1 MEQGLHP
8 LVAIGLKSDT
18 AITGVDAALV
28 KTDGVDIFENDIS
41 ISRPYSE
48 ELRADIKSV
57 LGEKGQ
63 LDVGHLK
70 EVERK
75 VTQHHIDTV
84 QALLDMA
91 DKNPL
96 NIDVIA
102 FPGHTVLNRPSQ
114 KLSIQIGNADTML
127 QTFGRPV
134 VNRFYQADLAS
145 GGQGAPIF
153 PSFFDAMTR
162 DMEKP
167 LAVLS
172 IGGLT
177 SLSYIGVN
185 GELAA
190 FEVGPGNILID
201 QWMQT
206 RMGAEMDFDGLWAAK
221 GMVDQRL
228 LRKLR
233 AHPYFAKKPPKS
245 ADRDEFDPLMQDVD
259 GSSVADGAATLTALT
274 VQSIADAVSY
284 LPENPKTWIVIGG
297 GAFNP
302 SIIKGLKQS
311 LKGDVLTGEELHW
324 NTSNIEAQGFAFLAV
339 RTMFNLPISFP
350 STTGVPAPMPGGRI
364 HQK

>member
-1 MEQGLHP
+1 MDQGIHP

-28 KTDGVDIFENDIS
+28 KTDGIDIFENNLS

-48 ELRADIKSV
+48 ELRKEIKSV

-70 EVERK
+70 EVEQK
-75 VTQHHIDTV
+75 VTQHHIETV
-84 QALLDMA
+84 QALLDLA

-114 KLSIQIGNADTML
+114 KLSIQIGNAQEML
-127 QTFGRPV
+127 EAFGRPV
-134 VNRFYQADLAS
+134 VNRFYQSDLAS
-145 GGQGAPIF
+145 GGQGSPIF

-162 DMEKP
+162 EIEKP
-167 LAVLS
+167 LAILS

-177 SLSYIGVN
+177 SLSYIGIN

-190 FEVGPGNILID
+190 FEVGPGNVLID

-221 GMVDQRL
+221 GMIDQRL
-228 LRKLR
+228 LKKLMS
-233 AHPYFAKKPPKS
+233 HPYFSKLPPKS
-245 ADRDEFDPLMQDVD
+245 ADRDEFDMLLQDVD

-274 VQSIADAVSY
+274 VQSIVEGAKF
-284 LPENPKTWIVIGG
+284 LPEYPSKWIVIGG

-302 SIIKGLKQS
+302 SLIKGLKQS
-311 LKGDVLTGEELHW
+311 LRGTVITGEELHW

-339 RTMFNLPISFP
+339 RTLFNLPISFP
-350 STTGVPAPMPGGRI
+350 TTTGVPAPMPGGRI

>member
-1 MEQGLHP
+1 MDQDIHP

-28 KTDGVDIFENDIS
+28 KTDGIDIFENNLS

-48 ELRADIKSV
+48 ELRKEIKSV

-70 EVERK
+70 EVEQK
-75 VTQHHIDTV
+75 VTQHHIETV
-84 QALLDMA
+84 QALLDLA

-114 KLSIQIGNADTML
+114 KLSIQIGNAQEML
-127 QTFGRPV
+127 EAFGRPV
-134 VNRFYQADLAS
+134 VNRFYQSDLAS
-145 GGQGAPIF
+145 GGQGSPIF

-162 DMEKP
+162 EIEKP
-167 LAVLS
+167 LAILS

-177 SLSYIGVN
+177 SLSYIGIN

-190 FEVGPGNILID
+190 FEVGPGNVLID

-221 GMVDQRL
+221 GMIDQRL
-228 LRKLR
+228 LKKLMS
-233 AHPYFAKKPPKS
+233 HPYFSKLPPKS
-245 ADRDEFDPLMQDVD
+245 ADRDEFDMLLQDVD

-274 VQSIADAVSY
+274 VQSIVEGAKF
-284 LPENPKTWIVIGG
+284 LPEYPSKWIVIGG

-302 SIIKGLKQS
+302 SLIKGLKQS
-311 LKGDVLTGEELHW
+311 LRGTVITGEELHW

-339 RTMFNLPISFP
+339 RTLFNLPISFP
-350 STTGVPAPMPGGRI
+350 TTTGVPAPMPGGRI
-364 HQK
+364 HLK

>member
-1 MEQGLHP
+1 MDQGIHP

-18 AITGVDAALV
+18 AITGVD
-28 KTDGVDIFENDIS
+28 GIDIFENNLS

-48 ELRADIKSV
+48 ELRKEIKSV

-70 EVERK
+70 EVEQK
-75 VTQHHIDTV
+75 VTQHHIETV
-84 QALLDMA
+84 QALLDLA

-114 KLSIQIGNADTML
+114 KLSIQIGNAQEML
-127 QTFGRPV
+127 EAFGRPV
-134 VNRFYQADLAS
+134 VNRFYQSDLAS
-145 GGQGAPIF
+145 GGQGSPIF

-162 DMEKP
+162 EIEKP
-167 LAVLS
+167 LAILS

-177 SLSYIGVN
+177 SLSYIGIN

-190 FEVGPGNILID
+190 FEVGPGNVLID

-221 GMVDQRL
+221 GMIDQRL
-228 LRKLR
+228 LKKLMS
-233 AHPYFAKKPPKS
+233 HPYFSKLPPKS
-245 ADRDEFDPLMQDVD
+245 ADRDEFDMLLQDVD

-274 VQSIADAVSY
+274 VQSIVEGAKF
-284 LPENPKTWIVIGG
+284 LPEYPSKWIVIGG

-302 SIIKGLKQS
+302 SLIKGLKQS
-311 LKGDVLTGEELHW
+311 LRGTVITGEELHW

-339 RTMFNLPISFP
+339 RTLFNLPISFP
-350 STTGVPAPMPGGRI
+350 TTTGVPAPMPGGRI